1 MNGFPP
7 FILPQ
12 ALESNVTNFAAG
24 EAWTDANGN
33 VQMTIIPT
41 GGVDINEG
49 AIGGYIILLDV
60 YNGGDRI
67 FNTTL
72 TCSGADCNF
81 PYASGSA
88 VEIPNQGNI
97 KTFKDKVAI
106 VYLRIKS
113 WLANLG

>member
-12 ALESNVTNFAAG
+12 ALGSNVTNFAAG
-24 EAWTDANGN
+24 EAVTDANGN
-33 VQMTIIPT
+33 VQITIIPT
-41 GGVDINEG
+41 GGVDIDEV
-49 AIGGYIILLDV
+49 AIGGYTILLDV
-60 YNGGDRI
+60 RNGADLI

-72 TCSGADCNF
+72 TCSGSDCNF

-88 VEIPNQGNI
+88 TEVPNMGNI
-97 KTFKDKVAI
+97 KTFKDKVI
-106 VYLRIKS
+106 VVYLRIKG